1 MNLKSALL
9 TDLYQLTMAQ
19 GYWQLGR
26 AEQEVV
32 FQLTFRKNPFGG
44 NFTVAC
50 GLANAIEYLAELHFT
65 ADELDYLASVRDA
78 AGKAQFTPEF
88 LKYLQN
94 LRFTCDIDAIPEGT
108 VVFPQ
113 EPLLRLQGPLLQC
126 QLLETPLI
134 NLINFASVVA
144 TKAAYI
150 CNAAQGDPVIEF
162 GLRRAQGPN
171 GGMTATRSAFIGGCE
186 STSNVLA
193 GKMYGIPI
201 KGTQAHSWIMSYP
214 DELTSFRDYVKIS
227 NNTILL
233 VDTFDTIHGV
243 KNAIIVGKELQQQGR
258 ELLGVR
264 LDSGDL
270 LSLSRQ
276 TREMLD
282 QAGFTNTKIL
292 ASGDLDAIKIAKLKA
307 EKAPIDAWGVGTKL
321 TTAYDQP
328 SLDAIYKL
336 LAIKINGHWEYK
348 MKISDAANKTTLPG
362 IQQVR
367 RYYHQQLFIKDVIY
381 DVELGISDELPKLA
395 DQCEDLGVPIFR
407 AGKLIYQSPTLVDMQ
422 NYCLHQVRAFNQSK
436 IAKYDVELE
445 PKLQK
450 VIDDFAKS
458 EH

>member
-44 NFTVAC
+44 NFTVNC

-65 ADELDYLASVRDA
+65 MEELDYLGDLTDA
-78 AGKAQFTPEF
+78 NGKALFQQAF

-94 LRFTCDIDAIPEGT
+94 LRFTCDVDAIPEGN

-113 EPLLRLQGPLLQC
+113 QPLLRLKGPLLQC

-144 TKAAYI
+144 TKAAYM
-150 CNAAQGDPVIEF
+150 CLAAENDPVIEF

-171 GGMTATRSAFIGGCE
+171 GGMTATRSAFIGGCD

-193 GKMYGIPI
+193 GKVYGIPV
-201 KGTQAHSWIMSYP
+201 KGTQAHSWIMSYS
-214 DELTSFRDYVKIS
+214 DELTAFREFVRIS
-227 NNTILL
+227 DNTILL
-233 VDTFDTIHGV
+233 VDTYDTLHGV

-258 ELLGVR
+258 NLLGIR

-270 LSLSRQ
+270 LMLSRQ

-282 QAGFTNTKIL
+282 QAGFTATKIL
-292 ASGDLDAIKIAKLKA
+292 ASGDLDAVKIAKLKA

-321 TTAYDQP
+321 TTSYDQP

-336 LAIKINGHWEYK
+336 LAIKIDGQWQYK
-348 MKISDAANKTTLPG
+348 MKISNAAAKTTLPG

-367 RYYHQQLFIKDVIY
+367 RYYHQQNFIKDVIY
-381 DVELGISDELPKLA
+381 DEELGISDALPAPA
-395 DQCEDLGVPIFR
+395 DQCEDLAVPIFR
-407 AGKLIYQSPTLVDMQ
+407 AGKLIYQSPALVDMQ
-422 NYCLHQVRAFNQSK
+422 NYCRHQVRAFNQSK
-436 IAKYDVELE
+436 ITHYKVELE
-445 PKLQK
+445 PQLQR
-450 VIDDFAKS
+450 VIDQLN
-458 EH
+458 